1 MAFFNSSTTL
11 VGNTVRDGEVRFTPS
26 GRSVTDTAIA
36 VNYRKKVG
44 DDYEDDPS
52 YVDLVIWGELGEHF
66 ADSCPKGTRVLVTGR
81 LTQQRWETPDGDK
94 RSKIVLVV
102 EAIGPDLTW
111 ATANVTRTTGGG
123 RGPSAGELAA
133 QQEGGS
139 QPRQQQRQQTQAP
152 ANNGDPGP
160 QYDYDG
166 MDEPF

>member
-1 MAFFNSSTTL
+1 MAFFNSSSAF
-11 VGNTVRDGEVRFTPS
+11 VGNIVRDPEVRFLPN
-26 GRSVTDTAIA
+26 GVSVTETAIA

-44 DDYEDDPS
+44 DDWEDNPS
-52 YVDLVIWGELGEHF
+52 FLDLVIWRELGEHV
-66 ADSCPKGTRVLVTGR
+66 ADSCPKGTRVVVVGQIE
-81 LTQQRWETPDGDK
+81 QQRWETPDGDK
-94 RSKIVLVV
+94 RSRHVLTV
-102 EAIGPDLTW
+102 EAIGPELTW

-139 QPRQQQRQQTQAP
+139 QPRQQQRTQQQAP